1 MTGIILIFSN
11 REQHLDKD
19 EFTTF
24 LKEYPDV
31 RLCLVNN
38 GSIDNTLTL
47 LQELEHRYPKRISVI
62 DLKVK
67 REHDFALRNGFRL
80 LMRNKNIDKANYGV
94 NMELQDLKT
103 AIEFGSNNS

>member
-11 REQHLDKD
+11 REDYIDKG
-19 EFTTF
+19 EFTNF
-24 LKEYPDV
+24 LEDNPDV

-38 GSIDNTLTL
+38 GSVDNTLTI
-47 LQELEHRYPKRISVI
+47 LQELEQRYPSRISVI

-80 LMRNKNIDKANYGV
+80 LMRNKNIDKVNYSV
-94 NMELQDLKT
+94 NMELDNLKT
-103 AIEFGSNNS
+103 TIYFGSNNG